1 MNRITIITF
10 VVFMVE
16 AIIHYNIG
24 AKSATTNGECQQGQT
39 IPANPQIPPIKDLVR
54 MAIFVF
60 VFAYISA
67 RLIKKQ

>member
-24 AKSATTNGECQQGQT
+24 AKSATTNGECQQGKT
-39 IPANPQIPPIKDLVR
+39 IPANPQIPPAKDLIQ
-54 MAIFVF
+54 MAILVF
-60 VFAYISA
+60 VFASITS
-67 RLIKKQ
+67 LIIKNK